1 MNFLETKIQEE
12 GRVLPGDVLLVD
24 GFLNQGLD
32 IDLLK
37 QIGRAFYEGCD
48 APVDLVLTI
57 EASGIALAV
66 TTADAFGVNAAFVK
80 KHASLN
86 QTCDCY
92 RGEVY
97 SYTKQETYSISLAR
111 HLLLPGMRVFIV
123 DDFLAR
129 GCALQG
135 LIQLVE
141 GAGATVA
148 GIGVAIE
155 KTFQEGG
162 EKIRA
167 QGYRLQTLAK
177 IKSLQNGIVFD

>member
-1 MNFLETKIQEE
+1 MNFLERKIKEE

-32 IDLLK
+32 IGILE
-37 QIGRAFYEGCD
+37 QIGQAFRDGHDE
-48 APVDLVLTI
+48 PVDLVLTI
-57 EASGIALAV
+57 EASGIALAM
-66 TTADAFGVNAAFVK
+66 TTAAAFGVNAAFAK

-86 QTCDCY
+86 QTADCY
-92 RGEVY
+92 RADVY
-97 SYTKQETYSISLAR
+97 SYTKQETHTISLAR
-111 HLLLPGMRVFIV
+111 HLLEPGMRVFIV

-141 GAGATVA
+141 GAGAKVS

-155 KTFQEGG
+155 KAFQDGG
-162 EKIRA
+162 DKIRA
-167 QGYRLQTLAK
+167 QGYNLRTLAK
-177 IKSLQNGIVFD
+177 IKSLQNGIEFL